1 MQLRNAGNVC
11 SVRQGLGVL
20 LCYLDCDKA
29 RSILQA
35 CYKTTI
41 ATAAA
46 NNASVMGDIARA
58 AVGDAG
64 DAIEAPVE
72 TVAKKQRVETTE
84 DTLAM
89 RLTEKSA
96 DYIAVYS
103 DALVKVMDANTR
115 LEVAKK
121 ETLNEEREKIYAL
134 TTQMEVKSKCEQDI
148 LAAQSKNLEVK
159 NKCEM
164 EKLKLEH
171 DLALRTINSKRAQEL
186 AEGLAADQQHY
197 GDNATLREVYRDFF
211 TEAPFPAGEITFAIF
226 KDSFQKWRQYYRP
239 NCWRCRP
246 PFNGVIKEIYGH
258 LRTVVLHGQKQHAFN
273 SQDMKN
279 WIM

>member
-1 MQLRNAGNVC
+1 MTIDVVAMNNT
-11 SVRQGLGVL
+11 
-20 LCYLDCDKA
+20 
-29 RSILQA
+29 SI
-35 CYKTTI
+35 
-41 ATAAA
+41 
-46 NNASVMGDIARA
+46 MGDIARA
-58 AVGDAG
+58 AVGGGG

-72 TVAKKQRVETTE
+72 TVAKKQRVESSE

-121 ETLNEEREKIYAL
+121 ETNLVVTEGQLKIEEEKTKQIDKKGYYEL
-134 TTQMEVKSKCEQDI
+134 
-148 LAAQSKNLEVK
+148 
-159 NKCEM
+159 

-171 DLALRTINSKRAQEL
+171 DLALRTINRERAQEL
-186 AEGLAADQQHY
+186 AEGLAADQQHF
-197 GDNATLREVYRDFF
+197 GENATLREVYRDFF
-211 TEAPFPAGEITFAIF
+211 TEAPFPEGEITFAIF
-226 KDSFQKWRQYYRP
+226 KDSFHKWRKYYRP

-246 PFNGVIKEIYGH
+246 PFYDVIKEIYGYP
-258 LRTVVLHGQKQHAFN
+258 RTVVVHGTKHNAFN